1 MIRTTTGC
9 FIKPLEIVKIEIVNN
24 RIDHT
29 DRIVRRYVL
38 INLPG
43 KEPFGWERNP
53 ESVFLWAFV
62 FLFFLL
68 RYRKIAI

>member
-1 MIRTTTGC
+1 MIKTTTGC

-38 INLPG
+38 INSAG
-43 KEPFGWERNP
+43 KKNRLVG
-53 ESVFLWAFV
+53 SVIPKVCFCGHLSFY
-62 FLFFLL
+62 FLL
-68 RYRKIAI
+68 